1 MSSARAALRALVSGA
16 LLLSAGALAAQEPP
30 ETVALV
36 GATLVDGTGAAPV
49 RDAAIIVRG
58 GRIACVGTRA
68 ACPVPP
74 GTPTRDLSGRWIIP
88 GLIDGHVHYSQ
99 TGWSDGRPDQGDDLR
114 ADYPYAAAVARN
126 RGDPERWYQAYLCSG
141 VTATWDVGGYP
152 WTWDLRARAERR
164 TDAPHIAAAGPL
176 ISARDHWLN
185 TPAERQFLF
194 MSSPAAVDTAAMFLI
209 ASRTDAVKVW
219 YLVSETTPGRER
231 FSEMIRVAGARA
243 REAGVPLIVHAT
255 DLWAAKDALAAGAKH
270 LVHSVTDKAV
280 DDEFIRMALA
290 NGASYNPTLV
300 VSPNVLQYHL
310 REFEERVQPLACVDP
325 ETRGK
330 VELTRGM
337 PRRRSD
343 AQLESAVASR
353 ERSREILYENL
364 RRVHGAGIPVVMGTD
379 AGNTFTLHGT
389 SVNQE
394 MEAMQAAGLRP
405 IDVLVAST
413 RNGARAMGRGADLG
427 TLERGKAADLVVLTA
442 DPTADI
448 ANVRR
453 IESVMRGGRLHERR
467 ALEFAPGP

>member
-1 MSSARAALRALVSGA
+1 MVTALRVAVSGA
-16 LLLSAGALAAQEPP
+16 LLLLAAGAGAQEAPAP
-30 ETVALV
+30 VALL

-49 RDAAIIVRG
+49 GNAAVIVRD

-74 GTPTRDLSGRWIIP
+74 GVETRDLSGRWIIP
-88 GLIDGHVHYSQ
+88 GLVDGHVHYSQ

-114 ADYPYAAAVARN
+114 VDYPYAAAIAKN
-126 RGDPERWYQAYLCSG
+126 RSDPDRWNRAYLCSG

-152 WTWDLRARAERR
+152 WTWDLRARNERR
-164 TDAPHIAAAGPL
+164 TDAPHVAAAGPL

-194 MSSPAAVDTAAMFLI
+194 MSTPAAVDTATMFLI

-219 YLVSETTPGRER
+219 YLVGETTPGREA
-231 FSEMIRVAGARA
+231 FSEMLRVAARRA
-243 REAGVPLIVHAT
+243 AAAGVPLIVHAT
-255 DLWAAKDALAAGAKH
+255 DLWGAKDALAAGAKH
-270 LVHSVTDKAV
+270 LVHSVTDKPV

-290 NGASYNPTLV
+290 NGTSYNPTLV
-300 VSPNVLQYHL
+300 VSPNVLQYHT
-310 REFEERVQPLACVDP
+310 RAFDERVQTLGCVDP

-330 VELTRGM
+330 VEATRAM
-337 PRRRSD
+337 PRRRTD
-343 AQLESAVASR
+343 AQLEASAANAAR
-353 ERSREILYENL
+353 AREIMYGNL

-394 MEAMQAAGLRP
+394 MEAMQAAGLSP
-405 IDVLVAST
+405 MDVLVTAT
-413 RNGARAMGRGADLG
+413 RNGARAMGRGADFG
-427 TLERGKAADLVVLTA
+427 TLERGKLADLVVLNA
-442 DPTADI
+442 DPTTDI

-453 IESVMRGGRLHERR
+453 IQAVMRGGRLHDRS
-467 ALEFAPGP
+467 ALEFPAGR